1 MQSDRHLPT
10 RLMDNFIRRL
20 ISPPEKM
27 SRLVRAG
34 NVVADLG
41 CGPGYFT
48 IPIAKVVGLAG
59 KVYAVDSDQRSIQVL
74 GTKSEA
80 QGLGSVIEA
89 HATSAADVKY
99 IPTECVDFV
108 LAHGL
113 LCCMTSHDQTVAE
126 IKRILKPTG
135 IAYLSVT
142 KVYRRDDPRA
152 VPRKEW
158 NKILAGFVVKESGDG
173 VFNRWAIVSRNGLRQ
188 ESQNNN

>member
-27 SRLVRAG
+27 SRLVRAA

-48 IPIAKVVGLAG
+48 IPIAKVVGPAG
-59 KVYAVDSDQRSIQVL
+59 KVYAVDSDQRSMQVL

-80 QGLGSVIEA
+80 PVLGSVIEA
-89 HATSAADVKY
+89 HATSAADVKC

-113 LCCMTSHDQTVAE
+113 LCCMTSHDQAVAE
-126 IKRILKPTG
+126 IKRILKRTG
-135 IAYLSVT
+135 IAYISVT

-152 VPRKEW
+152 VTRKEW
-158 NKILAGFVVKESGDG
+158 NKILAGFAVKESGDG
-173 VFNRWAIVSRNGLRQ
+173 FFNRWAIVSRNGLRK